1 MNRVIETV
9 NMGIIKTKNFVWC
22 KINNEEGNYMVGAII
37 GICILIIAV
46 ISQIDA
52 VKEFVSTQVTKLT
65 TWGNTEIE
73 KVIN

>member
-1 MNRVIETV
+1 
-9 NMGIIKTKNFVWC
+9 
-22 KINNEEGNYMVGAII
+22 MVGAII